1 MMIIHEHNKL
11 GCPEKQKGGDP
22 LEISWILTLF
32 AIGFAGSLISGMVG
46 IGGSIIKYPMLL
58 YIPPALGF
66 IAFTAQEVSAIS
78 AVQVFFASLA
88 GIFAFRKGGYINKSL
103 VLYMGVTIVAG
114 SFAGGYGSKF
124 MPDEAINLT
133 YAVLALVAGI
143 MMFLPK
149 KGDEEADFTKVRFNK
164 GLAAS
169 LAGIIGIL
177 SGIVGAAGAFIIV
190 PIMLVA
196 LRIPTRVAI
205 ASSLAITF
213 ISSIGSTAGKL
224 MGGHM
229 LLIPSIVMVV
239 ASTIASPLGA
249 MISKKLNTKLLQWI
263 LAALIVATVI
273 KIWLD
278 ILT

>member
-1 MMIIHEHNKL
+1 MDVAWMIALI
-11 GCPEKQKGGDP
+11 
-22 LEISWILTLF
+22 
-32 AIGFAGSLISGMVG
+32 AIGFVGSFISGMIG

-66 IAFTAQEVSAIS
+66 AAFTAQEVSAIS
-78 AVQVFFASLA
+78 AVQVFFATLA
-88 GIFAFRKGGYINKSL
+88 GMFAFRKGGYINKSL
-103 VLYMGVTIVAG
+103 VISMGIPIVVG
-114 SFAGGYGSKF
+114 SFIGGYGSQF
-124 MPDEAINLT
+124 LPNEAINFI
-133 YAVLALVAGI
+133 YAILALIAAV

-149 KGDEEADFTKVRFNK
+149 KGDEVTDITRLRFNK
-164 GLAAS
+164 TLAAL
-169 LAGIIGIL
+169 LAAVIGIL
-177 SGIVGAAGAFIIV
+177 SGIVGAAGAFITV
-190 PIMLVA
+190 PVMLVV

-213 ISSIGSTAGKL
+213 ISSIGSTVGKF

-229 LLIPSIVMVV
+229 LLIPSIAMVL
-239 ASTIASPLGA
+239 ASTIASPIGVK
-249 MISKKLNTKLLQWI
+249 ISKQINTKVLQWI